1 VDLLASK
8 FPVIHGA
15 PPLSD
20 SNSLRGK
27 RVFFNGKVDY
37 EGPAR
42 LPNAAK
48 TRIRKQVGGGKPP
61 ASKTDPG
68 SDIEDIFDL
77 SPSPAPKHLR
87 STKQKGAKGSVTN
100 VEEEKDSPPL
110 IRLPKSTFRRKKVE
124 VVVTKRPGKATTGE
138 PSIIT
143 IQDTSDS
150 DYILEEI
157 NAGDKHGA
165 LIDGS
170 SNARPSEEQV
180 PYTCKRKATRQDS
193 SRAVK
198 RAATS
203 VDKSTREL
211 SEGMQRS
218 SQTRKARFRFN
229 SPLDTDS
236 SGDNE
241 PKTNSREG
249 HMSGTLGCVNEGR
262 SAMHMDTYLSKMLRA
277 SEDARKLSHIKSVF
291 VSSLEPLQRRNY
303 NTLPIHYHEALR
315 TVVSTHVGRLT

>member
-42 LPNAAK
+42 LPNATK
-48 TRIRKQVGGGKPP
+48 TWIRKQVGGGKPP

-77 SPSPAPKHLR
+77 SPSPAPKHLH

-110 IRLPKSTFRRKKVE
+110 IRLPKSTFRQKKVE
-124 VVVTKRPGKATTGE
+124 VVVTKRPGKATMGE

-165 LIDGS
+165 LIDSS
-170 SNARPSEEQV
+170 SNACPSEEQV
-180 PYTCKRKATRQDS
+180 PYTRKRKATRQDS
-193 SRAVK
+193 SHAVK

-211 SEGMQRS
+211 SEGMQQS
-218 SQTRKARFRFN
+218 STRNARFRFN

-249 HMSGTLGCVNEGR
+249 HMLGTLGRVNKGR
-262 SAMHMDTYLSKMLRA
+262 SAMHMDTYLSKMLQA
-277 SEDARKLSHIKSVF
+277 SEDVCKLSHIKSML

-303 NTLPIHYHEALR
+303 NTLPIHYHKALR

>member
-1 VDLLASK
+1 M
-8 FPVIHGA
+8 
-15 PPLSD
+15 
-20 SNSLRGK
+20 
-27 RVFFNGKVDY
+27 
-37 EGPAR
+37 
-42 LPNAAK
+42 
-48 TRIRKQVGGGKPP
+48 
-61 ASKTDPG
+61 
-68 SDIEDIFDL
+68 
-77 SPSPAPKHLR
+77 
-87 STKQKGAKGSVTN
+87 KGSVTN
-100 VEEEKDSPPL
+100 VEEEKDSLPL
-110 IRLPKSTFRRKKVE
+110 IRLPKSMFRRKKVE
-124 VVVTKRPGKATTGE
+124 VIVTKRPGKATTGE

-165 LIDGS
+165 LINGS
-170 SNARPSEEQV
+170 SNARPLEEQV
-180 PYTCKRKATRQDS
+180 PYTHKCKATCQDS
-193 SRAVK
+193 LRAVK

-211 SEGMQRS
+211 SEGMQQS
-218 SQTRKARFRFN
+218 STRNARFRFN

-249 HMSGTLGCVNEGR
+249 HMLGTLGRVNKGR
-262 SAMHMDTYLSKMLRA
+262 SAMHMDTYLSKMLQA
-277 SEDARKLSHIKSVF
+277 SEDVCKLSHIKSML

-303 NTLPIHYHEALR
+303 NTLPIHYHKALR